1 MLSRVELLAITALSL
16 IGTGETAGK
25 EPQPLPAQSK
35 PEQNVVVPIPRE
47 IFDSLDQF
55 ANSNW
60 RTVQRP
66 EVGSWKPHGDQTRI
80 ALQLGVVIAEGFIAV
95 EVQDADQVKDLGRTV
110 LTLARAL
117 GVEKVVLRRSRSI
130 VDYASR
136 NDWVAT
142 RNEWDAVRADVS
154 DGMIELKSER
164 LAQLVS
170 LGGWLRGAEVLSALL
185 LQSYSPDRAELLRQP
200 GLLDH
205 FEKQLDAM
213 SKESASDPIIARLQ
227 QGVRQVRRL
236 TGEKGDPIAK
246 ETVGKIN
253 GISSKLIV
261 AITAEPDFNAQEML
275 RTSQAMGSLRTR
287 TPSM

>member
-1 MLSRVELLAITALSL
+1 MLSRIELLASIALSL
-16 IGTGETAGK
+16 IGTGALVGK
-25 EPQPLPAQSK
+25 DPQQLPAQSK

-66 EVGSWKPHGDQTRI
+66 GVGSWKPRGDQTQI

-95 EVQDADQVKDLGRTV
+95 EAQDADQVQDLGRTV

-142 RNEWDAVRADVS
+142 RNEWDAVRADVR

-170 LGGWLRGAEVLSALL
+170 LGGWLRGAEVVSALL

-213 SKESASDPIIARLQ
+213 SKESAADPMIARMQ
-227 QGVRQVRRL
+227 EGVRQVRRL
-236 TGEKGDPIAK
+236 TGKKGDRIAK
-246 ETVGKIN
+246 GTVGEIN
-253 GISSKLIV
+253 RISSKLIV
-261 AITAEPDFNAQEML
+261 LINGGT
-275 RTSQAMGSLRTR
+275 
-287 TPSM
+287 

>member
-1 MLSRVELLAITALSL
+1 MLLRIELLAITALGL
-16 IGTGETAGK
+16 IGTVALADK

-35 PEQNVVVPIPRE
+35 HEQNVVVPIPRE
-47 IFDSLDQF
+47 IFGSLDQF

-60 RTVQRP
+60 RAVQRP
-66 EVGSWKPHGDQTRI
+66 EVGSWKPRGDQTRI

-95 EVQDADQVKDLGRTV
+95 EAQDADQVKDLGRTV

-142 RNEWDAVRADVS
+142 RNEWDAVRADVG

-213 SKESASDPIIARLQ
+213 GKESASDPIIASLQ
-227 QGVRQVRRL
+227 DGVRQVRRL

-246 ETVGKIN
+246 KAVEEIKGV
-253 GISSKLIV
+253 SSKLIV
-261 AITAEPDFNAQEML
+261 LIYGGT
-275 RTSQAMGSLRTR
+275 
-287 TPSM
+287 

>member
-1 MLSRVELLAITALSL
+1 MLSRIELLAVTALSL
-16 IGTGETAGK
+16 VVTGGMVGK
-25 EPQPLPAQSK
+25 EPPPLPAQSK
-35 PEQNVVVPIPRE
+35 HEQNVVVPIPRE

-60 RTVQRP
+60 RAVQRP
-66 EVGSWKPHGDQTRI
+66 EVGSWKPRGDQTRI

-95 EVQDADQVKDLGRTV
+95 EAQDADQVKDLGRTV

-142 RNEWDAVRADVS
+142 RNEWDAVRADVR

-185 LQSYSPDRAELLRQP
+185 LQGYSPDRAELLRQP

-213 SKESASDPIIARLQ
+213 SKESASDPIIASLQ
-227 QGVRQVRRL
+227 DGVRQVRRL

-246 ETVGKIN
+246 RTVEEIKGV
-253 GISSKLIV
+253 SSKLI
-261 AITAEPDFNAQEML
+261 ALIHGGT
-275 RTSQAMGSLRTR
+275 
-287 TPSM
+287 